1 MGSNVPLRVTRNQQL
16 SFLMLFSGL
25 ILFIF
30 LQIIRP
36 QDFVP
41 GLIGTRLVLY
51 LMTIIL
57 IALLFSPIE
66 KKLFRSPQDK
76 FAGIFFLS
84 MVLSTLAQFWIS
96 DIIDV
101 AIQTL
106 KVAVTYYLFIIV
118 IDSEVR
124 FRRAVWSL
132 VVLMAIVALMGVLQY
147 HGYDVTGA
155 GMKWSAFKSVW
166 QIYGTGYFDNPNDL
180 AYSTVLV
187 VPFGLS
193 LIFQAKS
200 FTGRFGGL
208 VITVIS
214 LYCIYLTRSRGG
226 LIALAACLFSWA
238 YFWIETPKR
247 KKQMIVFALL
257 GVFAVASVQVGDYR
271 EDASAMGRIEAWQEG
286 WQMLK
291 EHPIAGVGVE
301 KFREYHST
309 DTHNS
314 YVRAAAE
321 LGLLGLYSFVG
332 MVSMVFFTIIRIAAR
347 PENKRWR
354 FYYAGFGG
362 FIVSY
367 ILASLFSTRTYDP
380 ILLMCIALVGILGRL
395 SLKNSGE
402 VSTEGVLFPKM
413 TEHLW
418 NRNIFGI
425 TIAILISW
433 YLFLRQV
440 W

>member
-1 MGSNVPLRVTRNQQL
+1 MAI
-16 SFLMLFSGL
+16 ML
-25 ILFIF
+25 
-30 LQIIRP
+30 
-36 QDFVP
+36 
-41 GLIGTRLVLY
+41 T
-51 LMTIIL
+51 
-57 IALLFSPIE
+57 ALLFNPIE

-76 FAGIFFLS
+76 YAGMFFIS

-96 DIIDV
+96 NTINV

-106 KVAVTYYLFIIV
+106 KVAATYYLFII
-118 IDSEVR
+118 ILDSEVR
-124 FRRAVWSL
+124 FKRAVWSL
-132 VVLMAIVALMGVLQY
+132 VVLMTIVALMGVLQY
-147 HGYDVTGA
+147 HGYDITGA
-155 GMKWSAFKSVW
+155 GMGWSAFKSVW
-166 QIYGTGYFDNPNDL
+166 QIYGTGYFNNPNDL

-187 VPFGLS
+187 VPFGLG
-193 LIFQAKS
+193 LIFQAKG
-200 FTGRFGGL
+200 FAGRFGGL

-226 LIALAACLFSWA
+226 LVALAACLFSWA
-238 YFWIETPKR
+238 YFWIENPKR

-257 GVFAVASVQVGDYR
+257 AVFAVASVQAGNYR
-271 EDASAMGRIEAWQEG
+271 EDRSAMGRIEAWQEG

-291 EHPIAGVGVE
+291 NHPIAGVGFE
-301 KFREYHST
+301 QFREHHSI

-321 LGLLGLYSFVG
+321 LGLVGLYSYVG
-332 MVSMVFFTIIRIAAR
+332 MVSMVLFTIIRIAAR

-362 FIVSY
+362 FVVSY
-367 ILASLFSTRTYDP
+367 LLASLFSTRTYDP
-380 ILLMCIALVGILGRL
+380 ILLMCIALVGILGRF

-413 TEHLW
+413 TAHLW
-418 NRNIFGI
+418 NKNIFGI

-440 W
+440 Y